1 MIKIMFIDEEQETHE
16 QFREYVYHSSMSNE
30 INLVTDFPE
39 SELSDMI
46 EKIFKSNVDVVIS
59 DFKLNEIKEDIEYV
73 VKYDGVDLIESI
85 LDIKQGFPCFV
96 MTSYDTD
103 AIHASEDVNKV
114 YDKEI
119 LHSDAS
125 KGNDPFL
132 LRLKSQ
138 YDKYHMRITESQK
151 ELELLVK
158 NSNERKLT
166 IQEEERLIELD
177 NFLEKS
183 IDARNPVPTELKK
196 VSNQENLIKL
206 LSKVDSFIEEVKR
219 ND

>member
-1 MIKIMFIDEEQETHE
+1 
-16 QFREYVYHSSMSNE
+16 
-30 INLVTDFPE
+30 
-39 SELSDMI
+39 
-46 EKIFKSNVDVVIS
+46 
-59 DFKLNEIKEDIEYV
+59 
-73 VKYDGVDLIESI
+73 
-85 LDIKQGFPCFV
+85 

-132 LRLKSQ
+132 IRLKSQ
-138 YDKYHMRITESQK
+138 YDKYHMRIINAQK
-151 ELELLVK
+151 ELESLVK

-166 IQEEERLIELD
+166 IKEEERLIELD

-183 IDARNPVPTELKK
+183 IDARNPVPIELKK

-206 LSKVDSFIEEVKR
+206 LSKVDKFIEEVKQ